1 MRASLF
7 FFAAGADLLQ
17 RPRLSSFGV
26 PPRSMPVPPPPDL
39 RGKVAIVTGGSR
51 GVGRETC
58 LALARC
64 GAHVVV
70 AAKTVTPQPTLP
82 GTIHTV
88 ASEVET
94 IGAATGARA
103 LPFQLDLRD
112 EADCIACVDATVARF
127 GRVDILVNNASALW
141 WHTIAETPTKK
152 FDLIHAINARGA
164 FVMTRECLPHMFRGG
179 YGRVVC
185 MGPPLPTS
193 YRAYAG
199 KTAYYMSKCG
209 MTMVALGAA
218 AEAEGVGGGVDFA
231 GNSLWPATIVESLAS
246 ENFQLGDR
254 RYWRKATI
262 LADCVTQLCAPNA
275 NGGVVTGR
283 ALVDDE
289 FLKSVGASD
298 EDLARYR
305 CDPAFEPPRL
315 LAGKDGGSGGD
326 WDVRRGDVRSLSR
339 DKARSKL

>member
-1 MRASLF
+1 MESA
-7 FFAAGADLLQ
+7 Q
-17 RPRLSSFGV
+17 
-26 PPRSMPVPPPPDL
+26 PPMPVPPPPDL

-70 AAKTVTPQPTLP
+70 AAKSATPQPTLP
-82 GTIHTV
+82 GTIYTV
-88 ASEVET
+88 AEEVET
-94 IGAATGARA
+94 IGRTTGARA
-103 LPFQLDLRD
+103 LPFRLDLRD
-112 EADCIACVDATVARF
+112 DADCIACVDATVARF

-164 FVMTRECLPHMFRGG
+164 FIMTRECLPHMFRGG

-218 AEAEGVGGGVDFA
+218 AEAEGVEERIDFA

-246 ENFQLGDR
+246 ENFQLGER

-275 NGGVVTGR
+275 VVTGR

-289 FLKSVGASD
+289 FLKSVGASED
-298 EDLARYR
+298 DLARYR

-315 LAGKDGGSGGD
+315 LAGTDDGSGGD